1 MIVKEVLIRVS
12 KMKTPAISLFVQ
24 LSMLSVAF
32 SADLLVEG
40 ELRVTGGVDIEGN
53 VATIGSWV
61 GDPTN
66 PGLTIQYVENSGV
79 SILSMDASRSS
90 HAWLWRRESGAG
102 MVNSMEL
109 GATHTL
115 TLLQSNGTTAG
126 VILDPSGSSTFQGA
140 IVAYGAENKLPNQ
153 TLATADSIVTRS
165 LGDSRYLRSGATTLV
180 YGTGSSATSPN
191 SVALGSNAVAT
202 GTLASPSVAI
212 GTDVVAVTSD
222 DGQGSVA
229 IGWGA
234 KAGTPARGGAV
245 SIGQETLAYG
255 LGSIAMGFQ
264 SHTESYGT
272 IAIGTAAQALEG
284 YAISIGFWAYA
295 EGYQSKSLGNY
306 TVATGF
312 SQTVMGQYNIIDTQA
327 DKFSRQANDKLF
339 VIGNGSA
346 WNDRSNA
353 LEIKW
358 SGDATLHG
366 SLTVKKELKVED
378 KASFEGPVRVPPGGG
393 LSMGEF
399 THDPEAQP

>member
-1 MIVKEVLIRVS
+1 MC
-12 KMKTPAISLFVQ
+12 KMKIPAASLFVQ
-24 LSMLSVAF
+24 ISMLSVAF

-40 ELRVTGGVDIEGN
+40 ELRVTGGADIEGN

-61 GDPTN
+61 GDPSN
-66 PGLTIQYVENSGV
+66 PGLTIQYVENSGA
-79 SILSMDASRSS
+79 SIVSMDASRSN
-90 HAWLWRRESGAG
+90 HAWLWRRESGSG
-102 MVNSMEL
+102 MTNSMEL
-109 GATHTL
+109 GAAHTL

-126 VILDPSGSSTFQGA
+126 VVLHPSGASTFEGA
-140 IVAYGAENKLPNQ
+140 IVANGAANLLPNQ
-153 TLATADSIVTRS
+153 TLTADGSIMTRS

-180 YGTGSSATSPN
+180 YGTGSSASSPN

-202 GTLASPSVAI
+202 GTLSSPSVAI

-264 SHTESYGT
+264 AHTESYGT
-272 IAIGTAAQALEG
+272 IAIGTATQALEG

-295 EGYQSKSLGNY
+295 EGYQSKSFGNY

-327 DKFSRQANDKLF
+327 DKFNRQANDNLF
-339 VIGNGSA
+339 VIGNGST
-346 WNDRSNA
+346 WNERSNA
-353 LEIKW
+353 LEVKW
-358 SGDATLHG
+358 SGDTLIHG
-366 SLTVKKELKVED
+366 DLVVKKELKVEE
-378 KASFEGPVRVPPGGG
+378 KARFEGPVRVPPGGG